1 MILRKCSENI
11 CIQYILF
18 VLNPKYLYSME
29 YFFYSTFFYV
39 HQINTREHL
48 FSTRDCQFFLGH
60 FSYFT
65 SVQLSV
71 QWFQIR
77 NMVRK
82 LDNY

>member
-39 HQINTREHL
+39 HQINTREHY
-48 FSTRDCQFFLGH
+48 FQQEIVNFF
-60 FSYFT
+60 
-65 SVQLSV
+65 
-71 QWFQIR
+71 
-77 NMVRK
+77 
-82 LDNY
+82 